1 MDLPQLRAFIE
12 VAREGNLTRAAA
24 ILHLSQPALSTR
36 IRLLEEEI
44 GLKLFERAAKGMVL
58 TRHGEVMYADAER
71 TLEAARSF
79 VTRAKTFVT
88 DLNGRIAI
96 GTISEP
102 VALRL
107 GEFLSSMLTVY
118 PHVTVSISQAISGIV
133 VERILSRELD
143 AGFIIGRAH
152 RPELSSV
159 ELAPVRFLV
168 VGPSEWSEKLL
179 SCAWSDLENY
189 PWVGTPPKCSYTDII
204 RELFSTHG
212 INPRRVAEVDQEN
225 MIKSLVARGVGLSI
239 LREDQAIAAATAGEM
254 AIWPH
259 GDTHSV
265 LSFVQRADAAGTHFN
280 ASITRVVQN
289 VWKV

>member
-107 GEFLSSMLTVY
+107 GEFLSSTRTRCWL
-118 PHVTVSISQAISGIV
+118 H
-133 VERILSRELD
+133 
-143 AGFIIGRAH
+143 H
-152 RPELSSV
+152 R
-159 ELAPVRFLV
+159 
-168 VGPSEWSEKLL
+168 
-179 SCAWSDLENY
+179 SCASAGVEQCRTRSD
-189 PWVGTPPKCSYTDII
+189 
-204 RELFSTHG
+204 
-212 INPRRVAEVDQEN
+212 AE
-225 MIKSLVARGVGLSI
+225 
-239 LREDQAIAAATAGEM
+239 
-254 AIWPH
+254 
-259 GDTHSV
+259 
-265 LSFVQRADAAGTHFN
+265 
-280 ASITRVVQN
+280 
-289 VWKV
+289 